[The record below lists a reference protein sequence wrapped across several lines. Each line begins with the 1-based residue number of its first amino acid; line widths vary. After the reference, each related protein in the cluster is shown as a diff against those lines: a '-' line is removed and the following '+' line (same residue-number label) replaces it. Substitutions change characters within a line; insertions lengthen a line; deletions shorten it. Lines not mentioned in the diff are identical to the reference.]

1 MFDADVAGVD
11 TVADAD
17 ADAGVLQWLFSGF
30 STCRPMP
37 RVISGKSQRES

>member
-11 TVADAD
+11 TVAVAD

-30 STCRPMP
+30 STWRPMP

>member
-11 TVADAD
+11 TVAV